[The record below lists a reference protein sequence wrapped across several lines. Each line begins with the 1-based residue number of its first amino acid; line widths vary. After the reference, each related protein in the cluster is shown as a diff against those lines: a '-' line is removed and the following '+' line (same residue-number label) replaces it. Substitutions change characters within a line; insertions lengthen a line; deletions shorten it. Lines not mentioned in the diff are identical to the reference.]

1 MQKGFMKAIAMTAA
15 IIMAQST
22 AVGVY
27 AATDSTTASTSV
39 SVSDT
44 ATNKVKWN
52 NNEGYTVLDKWGNAY
67 PYSFYYYAELSTKKG
82 KEDVLD
88 AYVYIYNI
96 LHENR
101 TPNSTIKLRK
111 HNMNA
116 IVIDLDMS
124 KILKG
129 CKDKNGNIISSD
141 NYDYNAL
148 SIIRAVLY
156 DSPDLY
162 YAYDYLSDLRNG
174 TLRYPSQYYT
184 SDGKLQKDKVK
195 SDNAKQTIMRFTIP
209 CVYSK
214 KQIAEYDEF
223 LADVV
228 KDFKS
233 KLKENNATTARDFYM
248 TALTY
253 TVHDSGASYGAWG
266 VNSLFN
272 GKGITAASFFKDKT
286 GGCVGYTKA
295 YNYLCQQCGMPFA
308 SAGSTGHAWSKVPIN
323 NVWYVIDTSAVEV
336 NPGSEND
343 DFFSFVTSSTYAT
356 NGGGY
361 SEVTKDKVYVKNY
374 SPKPSDDQVFPK
386 GTSNFKYIPTP
397 KQPTAAEL
405 VTPTTSTTSSNTT
418 TKPASTS
425 STSSSGRKGYK
436 PSNKSCEDVN
446 MLNGS
451 DESLVELFTKVK
463 EKGYAFIVFH
473 PALDDWN
480 ERAKAH
486 LEDAKSRGVISYT
499 SIKEKNGDLYIYIDS
514 DASSTSANA
523 NKVVSVTI
531 KSDSLKSYKNF
542 KTALTSAVKKAKDG
556 GYGYLK
562 LKTSSTKTL
571 EKYLK
576 QAKKDG
582 IISYTSLKVLDD
594 GIRIKF

>member
-101 TPNSTIKLRK
+101 TPNSTITLRK
-111 HNMNA
+111 HKMNA

-141 NYDYNAL
+141 DYDYNAL
-148 SIIRAVLY
+148 SIIRAIVY

-162 YAYDYLSDLRNG
+162 YAYDCLADFGNG
-174 TLRYPSQYYT
+174 KLRYPSQYYT
-184 SDGKLQKDKVK
+184 SDGKLQEDKVK

-209 CVYSK
+209 CVYSE
-214 KQIAEYDEF
+214 KQIAEYDEY

-228 KDFKS
+228 KDFKA

-253 TVHDSGASYGAWG
+253 TVHDSGASYKGYG
-266 VNSLFN
+266 SSSFYN
-272 GKGITAASFFKDKT
+272 GKGLTSLSLFKEKT
-286 GGCVGYTKA
+286 GSCVGYTEA
-295 YNYLCQQCGMPFA
+295 FNYLCQQCGMPFA
-308 SAGSTGHAWSKVPIN
+308 KATGTVHEWSKVPIN
-323 NVWYVIDTSAVEV
+323 NIWYVIDASAVEV
-336 NPGSEND
+336 NPGFEND

-356 NGGGY
+356 NGGY
-361 SEVTKDKVYVKNY
+361 SEITKDKNTIKTY
-374 SPKPSDDQVFPK
+374 SPKPSDDQIFPK

-397 KQPTAAEL
+397 NQPNAAEL
-405 VTPTTSTTSSNTT
+405 VTHATSTTSSNTT

-436 PSNKSCEDVN
+436 PNSYEELS

-463 EKGYAFIVFH
+463 EKGYAFLVFS

-486 LEDAKSRGVISYT
+486 LEDAKSRGIISYT
-499 SIKEKNGDLYIYIDS
+499 SIKEKNGDLYIYVES
-514 DASSTSANA
+514 TTSSTSANA
-523 NKVVSVTI
+523 NKVVSVTL

>member
-1 MQKGFMKAIAMTAA
+1 MKAIAMTAA

-101 TPNSTIKLRK
+101 TPNSTITLHK
-111 HNMNA
+111 HKMNA

-129 CKDKNGNIISSD
+129 CRDKNGNIISSD
-141 NYDYNAL
+141 DYDYNAL
-148 SIIRAVLY
+148 SIIRAVAY

-162 YAYDYLSDLRNG
+162 YIYNYLSDLRNG

-184 SDGKLQKDKVK
+184 SDDKLQEDKVK

-233 KLKENNATTARDFYM
+233 KLEMNNATTARDFYM

-253 TVHDSGASYGAWG
+253 TVHDSGASYDAWG
-266 VNSLFN
+266 VSSYFN

-286 GGCVGYTKA
+286 GSCVGYTRA

-308 SAGSTGHAWSKVPIN
+308 KAVGTGHEWSKVPIN
-323 NVWYVIDTSAVEV
+323 NVWYVVDASAVEV
-336 NPGSEND
+336 NPGFEND

-356 NGGGY
+356 NSGGY
-361 SEVTKDKVYVKNY
+361 SETTKDKIYTKTF
-374 SPKPSDDQVFPK
+374 SPKPSDDPIFPK
-386 GTSNFKYIPTP
+386 CTSNFKYIPTP

-425 STSSSGRKGYK
+425 STSSSGSKGYK
-436 PSNKSCEDVN
+436 PNNYEELS

-463 EKGYAFIVFH
+463 EKGYAFTVFH

-486 LEDAKSRGVISYT
+486 LEDAKSRGIISYT
-499 SIKEKNGDLYIYIDS
+499 SIKEKNGDLYIYVES
-514 DASSTSANA
+514 TTSSTSANA
-523 NKVVSVTI
+523 KKAVSVTI
-531 KSDSLKSYKNF
+531 KSASLKSYKDF
-542 KTALTSAVKKAKDG
+542 KTALKSAVKKAEDG
-556 GYGYLK
+556 GYGYLT
-562 LKTSSTKTL
+562 LKSSKTKTL

-582 IISYTSLKVLDD
+582 IVSYSSLKAVEG

>member
-101 TPNSTIKLRK
+101 TPNSTITLRK
-111 HNMNA
+111 HKMNA

-141 NYDYNAL
+141 DYDYNAL
-148 SIIRAVLY
+148 SIIRAVAY

-162 YAYDYLSDLRNG
+162 YIYNYLSDLRNG

-184 SDGKLQKDKVK
+184 SDGKLQEDKVK

-209 CVYSK
+209 CVYSE
-214 KQIAEYDEF
+214 KQIAEYDEY

-228 KDFKS
+228 KDFKA
-233 KLKENNATTARDFYM
+233 KLEKNNATTARDFYM

-253 TVHDSGASYGAWG
+253 TVHDSGASYKLT
-266 VNSLFN
+266 NISEYFN
-272 GKGITAASFFKDKT
+272 GNCKTAAHVFKNKT
-286 GGCVGYTKA
+286 GDCMGYSEA
-295 YNYLCQQCGMPFA
+295 FNYLCQQCGMPFA
-308 SAGSTGHAWSKVPIN
+308 LATGTIHAWSKVPIN
-323 NVWYVIDTSAVEV
+323 NVWYVVDASAVEV

-361 SEVTKDKVYVKNY
+361 SEITKDKIYTKTF
-374 SPKPSDDQVFPK
+374 SPKPSDDQIFPN

-425 STSSSGRKGYK
+425 STSSSGRRGYK
-436 PSNKSCEDVN
+436 PDSYETVS

-463 EKGYAFIVFH
+463 EKGYAFLVFS

-486 LEDAKSRGVISYT
+486 LEDAKSRGIISYT
-499 SIKEKNGDLYIYIDS
+499 SIKEKNGDLYIYVES
-514 DASSTSANA
+514 TTSSTSANA
-523 NKVVSVTI
+523 NKVVSVTL

-582 IISYTSLKVLDD
+582 IVSYSSLKAVEG

>member
-1 MQKGFMKAIAMTAA
+1 MNKNFMKAIAMTAA

-101 TPNSTIKLRK
+101 TPNSTITLYNKKKLS
-111 HNMNA
+111 A
-116 IVIDLDMS
+116 IVVDIDMS

-129 CKDKNGNIISSD
+129 CRDKNGEITSSSD
-141 NYDYNAL
+141 ESYDAI
-148 SIIRAVLY
+148 SIVKSICL

-162 YAYDYLSDLRNG
+162 YVINNLSG
-174 TLRYPSQYYT
+174 FKCELRYPSQYYK
-184 SDGKLQKDKVK
+184 DGKLLKDNVD
-195 SDNAKQTIMRFTIP
+195 SDGAKCNVYRVTIP
-209 CVYSK
+209 SVYSK
-214 KQIAEYDEF
+214 SQIAEYDKC
-223 LADVV
+223 LSATV

-233 KLKENNATTARDFYM
+233 KLEENNVTTADGFYRA
-248 TALTY
+248 ALSY
-253 TVHDSGASYGAWG
+253 TVDNSGASYTGYG
-266 VNSLFN
+266 SSSYYN
-272 GKGITAASFFKDKT
+272 GKGITALSLFKEKT
-286 GGCVGYTKA
+286 GSCIGYTEA

-308 SAGSTGHAWSKVPIN
+308 TAMSTNHLWSKVPIN
-323 NVWYVIDTSAVEV
+323 NIWYVVDASAIEV
-336 NPGSEND
+336 NPSIAD
-343 DFFSFVTSSTYAT
+343 TDYYSFVTSSQYKK
-356 NGGGY
+356 NGGY
-361 SEVTKDKVYVKNY
+361 SESASSYMAEYYY

-436 PSNKSCEDVN
+436 PNSYEELS

-463 EKGYAFIVFH
+463 EKGCAFTVFH

-486 LEDAKSRGVISYT
+486 LEDAKSRGIISYT
-499 SIKEKNGDLYIYIDS
+499 SIKEKNGDLYIYVES
-514 DASSTSANA
+514 TTSSTSANA

-542 KTALTSAVKKAKDG
+542 KTALTSAVKKAKDS

-582 IISYTSLKVLDD
+582 IVSYTSLKVLDD

>member
-111 HNMNA
+111 HTMNA
-116 IVIDLDMS
+116 ITIDLDMS

-129 CKDKNGNIISSD
+129 CRDKNGNIKSSD
-141 NYDYNAL
+141 DYDYNAL

-162 YAYDYLSDLRNG
+162 YAYDYPSDIRNG

-214 KQIAEYDEF
+214 KQIKEYDEY
-223 LADVV
+223 LATVV
-228 KDFKS
+228 QDFKA

-253 TVHDSGASYGAWG
+253 TVHDSGASYKGYG
-266 VNSLFN
+266 NSSFFN
-272 GKGITAASFFKDKT
+272 GKGITSLSLFKEKT
-286 GGCVGYTKA
+286 GSCVGYTEA
-295 YNYLCQQCGMPFA
+295 FNYLCQQCGMPFA
-308 SAGSTGHAWSKVPIN
+308 TAGGTGHAWSKVPIN
-323 NVWYVIDTSAVEV
+323 NIWYVIDTSAVEV

-361 SEVTKDKVYVKNY
+361 SETTKSPSHGKNY
-374 SPKPSDDQVFPK
+374 SPKPSDDQIFPK
-386 GTSNFKYIPTP
+386 GTSNFKYIHTP
-397 KQPTAAEL
+397 KQPTAADL
-405 VTPTTSTTSSNTT
+405 VTPTTSTTSSDTT
-418 TKPASTS
+418 TKPST
-425 STSSSGRKGYK
+425 TSSSSGNKGYK
-436 PSNKSCEDVN
+436 PNSYENIDILK
-446 MLNGS
+446 GS
-451 DESLVELFTKVK
+451 DENLIALFNKVR
-463 EKGYAFIVFH
+463 EKGYTFFVYQ
-473 PALDDWN
+473 PAKEEWLA
-480 ERAKAH
+480 EAKTH
-486 LEDAKSRGVISYT
+486 LEDAKSRCIISYT
-499 SIKEKNGDLYIYIDS
+499 SIKEKNGKLYIYVES
-514 DASSTSANA
+514 TTSSTSANA
-523 NKVVSVTI
+523 NKVVSVTL

-556 GYGYLK
+556 GYGYLT
-562 LKTSSTKTL
+562 LKTSSTSTL

-576 QAKKDG
+576 QAKEDG
-582 IISYTSLKVLDD
+582 IVSYTSLKVLDD